1 MKRKIIWKMHITI
14 IWHVPK
20 KTVNSQICKAI
31 RSTDTTFEVNWMA
44 SYVNPGITL
53 DINEFEPPGMATI
66 FFSDIQSDTL
76 NYHTPRLMVP
86 T

>member
-1 MKRKIIWKMHITI
+1 
-14 IWHVPK
+14 
-20 KTVNSQICKAI
+20 
-31 RSTDTTFEVNWMA
+31 MA

-76 NYHTPRLMVP
+76 NYHTPRLMYKGGNQDNIVEF
-86 T
+86 TVSHGMVIM